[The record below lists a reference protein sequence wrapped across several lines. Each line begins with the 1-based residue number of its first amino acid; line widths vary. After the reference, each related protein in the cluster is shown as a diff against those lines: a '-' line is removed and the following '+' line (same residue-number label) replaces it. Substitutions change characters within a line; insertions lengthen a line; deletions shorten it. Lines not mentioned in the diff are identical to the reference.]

1 MATYASPAGFD
12 PGMPAAVDAEK
23 TILGAILLDNAA
35 HSEAA
40 EKIEADDFSLDSHK
54 RIYQRAGRPAG

>member
-40 EKIEADDFSLDSHK
+40 EKSSKPTISPLTRTSASTS
-54 RIYQRAGRPAG
+54 A